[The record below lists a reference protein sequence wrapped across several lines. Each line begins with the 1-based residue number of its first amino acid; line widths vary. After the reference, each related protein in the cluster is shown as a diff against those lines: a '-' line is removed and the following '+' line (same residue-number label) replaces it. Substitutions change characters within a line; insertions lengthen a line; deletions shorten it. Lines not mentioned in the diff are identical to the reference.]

1 MKFIIKYGGTKFSVF
16 VLIGLLVSALEGILL
31 PQTIRLVITG
41 LENKSIND
49 MLLGMVFGIAGYLI
63 LGTGSYFY
71 QYSIVKLLKNVN
83 VNLTSLVFKNHILTY
98 EKGHVESTSN
108 VLSFIQNDISLLE
121 ENYVI
126 AWIGTIQTLALAAV
140 ASGYIIAINPLLG
153 VIFLA
158 FALFTMVLPRFYQKK
173 IQSTAE
179 NWTKANE
186 FFTKELTEN
195 LKGTETIIGYQ
206 REKTFISRIKESA
219 ANEQNKTIKMTM
231 AQALG
236 NLTSYVSS
244 YILSIIP
251 FFIGGIFVLNGRLEV
266 AALVAVFIASDRIA
280 NPLSVAAENMNKLST
295 TINIRNKI
303 QRIDSENKENQ
314 RVVYDT
320 DFSIL
325 PIEIRNGS
333 LVFGEKIVL
342 DDITMNIRTGEKILL
357 IGESGSGKTSILNI
371 LQQHIRLTNGEI
383 RFGELKEKDTLNIKQ
398 NISYIRQTPMI
409 FNDSLLFN
417 LTLGEDYQK
426 QELQEAMKLAGL
438 STVLEERGF
447 DYLVGENG
455 QNLSGG
461 QNQRLEIARAIMRR
475 RELLIAD
482 EITASLDKETAKGIH
497 ETLLNLPQAVI
508 EVSHH
513 IKEENF
519 KDYDRVYTIINKK
532 SVAI

>member
-1 MKFIIKYGGTKFSVF
+1 MKFIIKYGGVKFSIF

-41 LENKSIND
+41 LEDKSIQT
-49 MLLGMVFGIAGYLI
+49 MVIGMIFGIAGYII
-63 LGTGSYFY
+63 LGTGSYYY

-83 VNLTSLVFKNHILTY
+83 VKLTSLVFENHIVTY
-98 EKGHVESTSN
+98 EKGHLDSTSDI
-108 VLSFIQNDISLLE
+108 LSFIQNDLKLVE
-121 ENYVI
+121 RNYVM
-126 AWIGTIQTLALAAV
+126 AWISTIQTIALAAV
-140 ASGYIIAINPLLG
+140 ASGYIIAVNPLLG
-153 VIFLA
+153 VIFIA
-158 FALFTMVLPRFYQKK
+158 FALFTMVLPRLYQRR
-173 IQSTAE
+173 IQSTSK

-186 FFTKELTEN
+186 LFTKELTED

-206 REKTFISRIKESA
+206 REETFFSRIKDRA
-219 ANEQNKTIKMTM
+219 ANAQNKTIKMMM

-251 FFIGGIFVLNGRLEV
+251 FFIGGIFVLNGHLEV

-295 TINIRNKI
+295 TIEIRNKI
-303 QRIDSENKENQ
+303 QTIDSENKAVQ
-314 RVVYDT
+314 RIEYDANI
-320 DFSIL
+320 SIL
-325 PIEIRNGS
+325 PIEIHEGK
-333 LVFGEKIVL
+333 LVYGDKIVL
-342 DDITMNIRTGEKILL
+342 EDLTMKIQEGEKILL
-357 IGESGSGKTSILNI
+357 IGESGSGKTSILNV
-371 LQQHIRLTNGEI
+371 LQQHTHLTKGI
-383 RFGELKEKDTLNIKQ
+383 IQYGQLKTEETLHIKQ

-417 LTLGEDYQK
+417 LTLGENYEQ
-426 QELQEAMKLAGL
+426 QELQDAMKLAGL
-438 STVLEERGF
+438 TSILEERGF
-447 DYLVGENG
+447 DYMVGENG

-461 QNQRLEIARAIMRR
+461 QNQRVEIARAIMRK

-497 ETLLNLPQAVI
+497 ETLLSLPQAII

-513 IKEENF
+513 IQGENF
-519 KDYDRVYTIINKK
+519 EDYDRVYKIENKK
-532 SVAI
+532 SIAV